1 MNSIAR
7 FTRIAPVVLVAVLAP
22 LAAPAVAKDGE
33 VIRRG
38 ACSGSADW
46 KLKASPDDG
55 RIEVEAEVDSN
66 KNGQTWTWKLVH
78 NGSVSAR
85 GTATTSGPS
94 GSFDVRRTV
103 VNVKGDD
110 SLVFRAHNDASD
122 ETCRGALTF

>member
-1 MNSIAR
+1 MKHIA
-7 FTRIAPVVLVAVLAP
+7 RIAPVVLVLALAP

-33 VIRRG
+33 VVRKG
-38 ACSGSADW
+38 SCSASADW

-66 KNGQTWTWKLVH
+66 VDGQTWSWRLLH
-78 NGSVSAR
+78 NGSVTAH

-94 GSFDVRRTV
+94 GSFDIERTV
-103 VNVKGDD
+103 VDVKGEDT
-110 SLVFRAHNDASD
+110 LKLRAHNPDSD